1 MNLAPQ
7 TAESDNSTTLFRPIS
22 LPGLLHRRLNLH
34 LGTVTAFVVVNLF
47 LIAACL
53 LVLRQNLSL
62 RTQVAGDV
70 ALLTPRNGSLAP
82 PLAGTDWTGTQQSI
96 VYGQDQRPT
105 LVYTFTKECPFC
117 QRNWRALRSLQSLAP
132 RSLRFTYIDT
142 IGDKFDSEYLAA
154 NGIGHSDL
162 LVELSPASKYP
173 YEALLMPQV
182 VLVDHNG
189 KVQWAHVGELA
200 PNDISKVLSLVTPHS
215 S

>member
-96 VYGQDQRPT
+96 VYG
-105 LVYTFTKECPFC
+105 
-117 QRNWRALRSLQSLAP
+117 
-132 RSLRFTYIDT
+132 
-142 IGDKFDSEYLAA
+142 
-154 NGIGHSDL
+154 
-162 LVELSPASKYP
+162 
-173 YEALLMPQV
+173 
-182 VLVDHNG
+182 
-189 KVQWAHVGELA
+189 
-200 PNDISKVLSLVTPHS
+200 HS
-215 S
+215 STHLLRNAPFASVIGGRCAHYNRWRRARFGLSTSIPSATNSIQNISPQTG